1 MPASANTDGKI
12 VFCFKNADKFIARY
26 STLAFEDVSPLDG
39 AGDVA
44 ELWPVSHALE
54 RWSPASGKNVT
65 EPVRAAIP

>member
-39 AGDVA
+39 AGMWLSCGRCRMRSKGGA
-44 ELWPVSHALE
+44 
-54 RWSPASGKNVT
+54 RRRGRMSPN
-65 EPVRAAIP
+65 R